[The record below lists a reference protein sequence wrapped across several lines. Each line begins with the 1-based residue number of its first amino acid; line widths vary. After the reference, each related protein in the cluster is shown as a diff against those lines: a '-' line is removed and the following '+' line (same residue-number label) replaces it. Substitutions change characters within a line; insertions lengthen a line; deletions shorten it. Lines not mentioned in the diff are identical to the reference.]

1 MFCVVVAHVM
11 LAGEREVFLLPGVIT
26 DTENAS
32 ENRFVVQTQR
42 SLEKRGEPEH
52 FLVRDSLDMTCFRN
66 GLNQIYTRARRATN
80 IVVGHWYVQVASGH
94 L

>member
-11 LAGEREVFLLPGVIT
+11 LAGEGSFLLPGVIT

-42 SLEKRGEPEH
+42 S
-52 FLVRDSLDMTCFRN
+52 FREE
-66 GLNQIYTRARRATN
+66 G
-80 IVVGHWYVQVASGH
+80 
-94 L
+94 

>member
-11 LAGEREVFLLPGVIT
+11 LAREGSFLLLGVIT

>member
-11 LAGEREVFLLPGVIT
+11 LVVEGSFLLPGVIT

-42 SLEKRGEPEH
+42 SLEKRGEH
-52 FLVRDSLDMTCFRN
+52 
-66 GLNQIYTRARRATN
+66 
-80 IVVGHWYVQVASGH
+80 
-94 L
+94 